1 MTLAVATRREDGT
14 LIDPAWLAGALDAC
28 GTTSAA
34 LARKLEVDGT
44 TLYRWRKGQA
54 PITRVIWLA
63 ITQALGLPA
72 SWEPGDPV
80 PERDGAGAEGDD

>member
-1 MTLAVATRREDGT
+1 MTAAVATRREDGT
-14 LIDPAWLAGALDAC
+14 VIEPEWLVAAIEAS

-44 TLYRWRKGQA
+44 TLYRWRKRQA
-54 PITRVIWLA
+54 PITRIIWLA

-72 SWEPGDPV
+72 DWEPGSPV
-80 PERDGAGAEGDD
+80 PPKPTGLDDAG

>member
-1 MTLAVATRREDGT
+1 MTSLVATRREDGT
-14 LIDPAWLAGALDAC
+14 VIDPDWLVAAIEAT

-34 LARKLEVDGT
+34 LARRLEVDGT
-44 TLYRWRKGQA
+44 TLYRWRKHQA

-72 SWEPGDPV
+72 DWKPGDPV
-80 PERDGAGAEGDD
+80 PAKAAGPDDAG